1 MVTLCPKGRIDFL
14 SHPYSWLLLNV
25 AGPQRSFCANMFSNK
40 GNSKIQHV
48 RPLLASILHWP
59 GRGMGQGLFSFKEFF
74 SQCGS
79 DAVSVSVTCSDCDR
93 HWASCCQL
101 CSVTLC
107 PLSLSPCTKSHEY
120 LTDMMEEEMMSLL
133 FQGIR
138 GVAVLSPCSCVE
150 VTLNLPFLGLY

>member
-1 MVTLCPKGRIDFL
+1 MPKPLVGLALMVTLCPKGRIDFL
-14 SHPYSWLLLNV
+14 SHTYSWLLLNV

-79 DAVSVSVTCSDCDR
+79 DAVSVSVTCSD
-93 HWASCCQL
+93 
-101 CSVTLC
+101 
-107 PLSLSPCTKSHEY
+107 
-120 LTDMMEEEMMSLL
+120 
-133 FQGIR
+133 
-138 GVAVLSPCSCVE
+138 
-150 VTLNLPFLGLY
+150 